1 MAPILRRCSR
11 IGRSWRFGLPPALAL
26 GLAGLWPAP
35 VLPQPVDSISVVRGQ
50 VFEHESGNPLAGA
63 AVSLAAGPGGTG
75 GIGTRVTN
83 SGGVFLFRD
92 VPSGTYRIIVT
103 LLGYRDLR
111 DTLQVQGETTL
122 DLSLPMSISP
132 IVLEPLVVVSERR
145 PLGPLRDFE
154 ERRRTRIGT
163 FLDREDIEE
172 RNPLLFSDIFRMV
185 PGARVVPTGPLEQ
198 SILLRGGCRPTLWV
212 DGARLMTSEGADHF
226 LQTMDL
232 EAVEVYHSSSV
243 PVEFGT
249 SSCGV
254 IVVWTKRGEPTMKEG
269 SFWKR
274 LGVAAGLL
282 LLAFLATG

>member
-1 MAPILRRCSR
+1 LAALA
-11 IGRSWRFGLPPALAL
+11 PALAL
-26 GLAGLWPAP
+26 AAVCLRPSPAF
-35 VLPQPVDSISVVRGQ
+35 PQSVDSVSVVRGR
-50 VFEHESGNPLAGA
+50 VVEHESGNPLAGA

-83 SGGVFLFRD
+83 SDGAFLFRD
-92 VPSGTYRIIVT
+92 VPPGTYRVIVT

-111 DTLQVQGETTL
+111 DTLQVQGEAAL
-122 DLSLPMSISP
+122 NLRLPMSISP

-172 RNPLLFSDIFRMV
+172 RNPMLFSDLFRMV
-185 PGARVVPTGPLEQ
+185 PGARVVPSGALDQT
-198 SILLRGGCRPTLWV
+198 ILLRGGCRPTLWV
-212 DGARLMTSEGADHF
+212 DGARLMTSEGADHL

-232 EAVEVYHSSSV
+232 EAVEVYHSSTV
-243 PVEFGT
+243 PVEFGS

-254 IVVWTKRGEPTMKEG
+254 IVVWTKRGEPTIGEG
-269 SFWKR
+269 NFWKR
-274 LGVAAGLL
+274 VGFAAGFL
-282 LLAFLATG
+282 LLAFLAAG